1 MPIDGEYEPNR
12 WEVAAKQVERYEG
25 SGGAEGNEIAGYP
38 VMILTTRGRRT
49 GKVRKAPLIKVHD
62 GDTYIAIASFGG
74 APKHP
79 VWYLNLV
86 ADPHVMV
93 QDGPVARDY
102 VARVAEGAE
111 RERWWK
117 QANAVYPTYDRYQ
130 AGTERVI
137 PVVVLEPADG

>member
-1 MPIDGEYEPNR
+1 MPIEGEYEPGK
-12 WEVAAKQVERYEG
+12 WEVAANQVELYERT
-25 SGGAEGNEIAGYP
+25 GGDDGNTIMGFP
-38 VMILTTRGRRT
+38 VMILTTRGRKT

-62 GDTYIAIASFGG
+62 GDTYVAIASMGG

-102 VARVAEGAE
+102 VARVAEGEERAE
-111 RERWWK
+111 WWK
-117 QANAVYPTYDRYQ
+117 RAAAVYPPYDEYQ
-130 AGTERVI
+130 AKTDRTI
-137 PVVVLEPADG
+137 PVVILEPADT